1 MTPAF
6 VAGSAAMIEDVGT
19 LLVLAGAIPTRSFR
33 RWRLERYFANTPAER
48 LTASDNGKG

>member
-6 VAGSAAMIEDVGT
+6 VAGSAAMIEDIDI
-19 LLVLAGAIPTRSFR
+19 LLVLAGTTATRSFR
-33 RWRLERYFANTPAER
+33 RWSLERYFANTPAER